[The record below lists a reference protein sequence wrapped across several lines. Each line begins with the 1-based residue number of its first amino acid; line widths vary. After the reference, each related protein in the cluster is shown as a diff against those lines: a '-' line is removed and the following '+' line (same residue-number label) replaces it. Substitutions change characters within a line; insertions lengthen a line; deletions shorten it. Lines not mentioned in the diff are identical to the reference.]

1 MSIKNILINRAP
13 VLTLWGAVVAER
25 MGFKWDEAL
34 SLGKALAGLTA
45 QSKGR
50 RLGIYKPS
58 EKKELHQKKHGEEF
72 YIGLLGRNIP
82 ALNTPDGVRAVSKE
96 RAVTSESA
104 RRYIESKF
112 GDDLDAA
119 LNALRKLT
127 KAHGPK
133 ELDAVGFKLY
143 ERFRPKVPSGKK
155 GWGAK
160 GELSLSRIQAIER
173 EG

>member
-1 MSIKNILINRAP
+1 MSSNKILINRAP

-34 SLGKALAGLTA
+34 SLGKTLAGLTA

-58 EKKELHQKKHGEEF
+58 AKKEMREKKHGEEF
-72 YIGLLGRNIP
+72 YIGLLGRNIS
-82 ALNTPDGVRAVSKE
+82 AQNTPDGVRAVNKD
-96 RAVTSESA
+96 RVVTSESA
-104 RRYIESKF
+104 QKYIESKF
-112 GDDLDAA
+112 GDDLEDTLDAMRRLA
-119 LNALRKLT
+119 

-133 ELDAVGFKLY
+133 ELDAIGFKLY
-143 ERFRPKVPSGKK
+143 ERFRPEIPGGKK

-160 GELSLSRIQAIER
+160 GELSTTTIENLAK
-173 EG
+173 GD